1 MASAGP
7 LDISQALKERR
18 RELGLSLSS
27 LARRVGTSAATICR
41 YEKGWDRFQLQ
52 TLRKLASALDCR
64 LVIALE
70 PLRPGGGKPSRQ
82 AAGAALK
89 RLRRLFWDRPL
100 SSADLRQYPEWVV
113 RRVLEL
119 GNLADVQALIGL
131 LGREKV
137 LRHAAR
143 LRFTSPKTEHFWSG
157 IVEREGVRWRRKS
170 SRPTAGISWLK

>member
-1 MASAGP
+1 MKHSPAE
-7 LDISQALKERR
+7 ISQALRARR
-18 RELGLSLSS
+18 QQLGLSLSC

-41 YEKGWDRFQLQ
+41 YEKGWDRFQLY

-64 LVIALE
+64 LVIALQ
-70 PLRPGGGKPSRQ
+70 PLRPGGGQPNRQ

-89 RLRRLFWDRPL
+89 RLRRLFWDKSL

-119 GNLADVQALIGL
+119 GNLADVRDLIGL
-131 LGREKV
+131 LGREEV

-143 LRFTSPKTEHFWSG
+143 LRFTSPKAERFWSG
-157 IVEREGVRWRRKS
+157 ILEREGLGCTRRS
-170 SRPTAGISWLK
+170 SRTAAGISWLK